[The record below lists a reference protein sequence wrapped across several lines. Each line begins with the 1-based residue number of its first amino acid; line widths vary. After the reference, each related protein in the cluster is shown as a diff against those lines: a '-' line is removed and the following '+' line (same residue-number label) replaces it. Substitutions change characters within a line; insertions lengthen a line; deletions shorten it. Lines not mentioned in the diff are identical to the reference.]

1 MEFIYKALRGTLEH
15 TSVTEDE
22 VDRQLTRLQQQT
34 PRMTQVTDRAAK
46 SGDEV
51 ILDYAG
57 YCGGVQF
64 EGGTAEKQ
72 ALTLGSGMFIPGFE
86 EQLVGA
92 KIGED
97 VVVHVTFPKDY
108 RAENLAGKEA
118 EFRCKIHEIHEKS
131 AYALD
136 DAFAR
141 EVGQCPTLAA
151 LRSRLKESLQAY
163 YDECAEMELQDQ
175 LMRQAAATLD
185 YTPAKDELE
194 KAMDA
199 QLEVLRAQLA
209 QRGLTLEAYCQFT
222 GAKED
227 QLREDTR
234 AEDESALR
242 IQHAAERSRRG
253 GRGGAR
259 RHLPAERH
267 DDRAAP
273 AVYER
278 GIRADRRRQHPHEE
292 GHRLRSQPRGRDQ
305 KRRHGNH
312 KIKGTLPACI
322 TGCRRAIAVSTKQ
335 GW

>member
-1 MEFIYKALRGTLEH
+1 MELIYKALRGTLEH

-118 EFRCKIHEIHEKS
+118 EFRCKIHGE
-131 AYALD
+131 
-136 DAFAR
+136 
-141 EVGQCPTLAA
+141 
-151 LRSRLKESLQAY
+151 
-163 YDECAEMELQDQ
+163 
-175 LMRQAAATLD
+175 
-185 YTPAKDELE
+185 PA
-194 KAMDA
+194 
-199 QLEVLRAQLA
+199 
-209 QRGLTLEAYCQFT
+209 
-222 GAKED
+222 
-227 QLREDTR
+227 
-234 AEDESALR
+234 
-242 IQHAAERSRRG
+242 
-253 GRGGAR
+253 
-259 RHLPAERH
+259 
-267 DDRAAP
+267 
-273 AVYER
+273 
-278 GIRADRRRQHPHEE
+278 GI
-292 GHRLRSQPRGRDQ
+292 L
-305 KRRHGNH
+305 
-312 KIKGTLPACI
+312 
-322 TGCRRAIAVSTKQ
+322 
-335 GW
+335 